1 MATLDLSQY
10 GIKDVKNIIH
20 NPSYEELYKDETNPN
35 LEGYEKGITTDL
47 GAVDVFTGVYTGRS
61 PKDKYLVKDEVTENT
76 VWWTSEEYEKWI
88 LEQKKEMESLIGSN
102 DGWYDGQGIFHGW
115 TQESVDAI
123 IAKYYQILDSIKSGT
138 LYSKDTGDDAGYAM
152 MPPSDD
158 VECSYGTDIIKEDG
172 KTIHL
177 GDYSTKEELDQAIKK
192 AVESGQLT
200 EQEAKDAYLQ

>member
-76 VWWTSEEYEKWI
+76 VWWTSEEYKNDNKPITTKVW
-88 LEQKKEMESLIGSN
+88 SL
-102 DGWYDGQGIFHGW
+102 
-115 TQESVDAI
+115 V
-123 IAKYYQILDSIKSGT
+123 
-138 LYSKDTGDDAGYAM
+138 
-152 MPPSDD
+152 
-158 VECSYGTDIIKEDG
+158 C
-172 KTIHL
+172 
-177 GDYSTKEELDQAIKK
+177 
-192 AVESGQLT
+192 
-200 EQEAKDAYLQ
+200 

>member
-76 VWWTSEEYEKWI
+76 VWWTSEEYKNDNKPITTKVWDELREKAV
-88 LEQKKEMESLIGSN
+88 KELS
-102 DGWYDGQGIFHGW
+102 D
-115 TQESVDAI
+115 
-123 IAKYYQILDSIKSGT
+123 KT
-138 LYSKDTGDDAGYAM
+138 LYVVDLFCGANEATRLKVRFIMEVAWQAHFVRSEERRVGK
-152 MPPSDD
+152 
-158 VECSYGTDIIKEDG
+158 EC
-172 KTIHL
+172 
-177 GDYSTKEELDQAIKK
+177 
-192 AVESGQLT
+192 
-200 EQEAKDAYLQ
+200 